1 VEGMRNYAAIAYL
14 ILQYLSSTYVKG
26 LRKTMEDQV
35 SSYITNT
42 PTTHSMTKCVCQ
54 CLPKNRLGILDQ
66 HRNEKRHAMF
76 LPVFFTFFS
85 ENIMTQDSVGK
96 E

>member
-1 VEGMRNYAAIAYL
+1 MPVFA
-14 ILQYLSSTYVKG
+14 Q
-26 LRKTMEDQV
+26 D
-35 SSYITNT
+35 
-42 PTTHSMTKCVCQ
+42 
-54 CLPKNRLGILDQ
+54 RLGILDL

-85 ENIMTQDSVGK
+85 ENIMTQGSVGK

>member
-1 VEGMRNYAAIAYL
+1 MGMSVFA
-14 ILQYLSSTYVKG
+14 QDK
-26 LRKTMEDQV
+26 
-35 SSYITNT
+35 
-42 PTTHSMTKCVCQ
+42 
-54 CLPKNRLGILDQ
+54 LGILDQ